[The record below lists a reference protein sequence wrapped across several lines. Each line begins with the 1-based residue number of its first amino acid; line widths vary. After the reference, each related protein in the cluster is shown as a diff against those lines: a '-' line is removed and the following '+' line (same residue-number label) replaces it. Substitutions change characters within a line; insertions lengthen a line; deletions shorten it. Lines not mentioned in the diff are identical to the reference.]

1 MSEKPPA
8 GWYPDSKGNTRW
20 WDGNQW
26 TDHAPPPPPPPS
38 EPPPSQ
44 PPPSETAA
52 QEPALF
58 AAGDS
63 ATRSQSRA
71 DARASEPKKKRRV
84 FLWFFLAIQV
94 LFIVW
99 IIGGASTGAG
109 TPEDCTGLSEE
120 ACNAAS
126 DIGTSIGV
134 ALIIGVWVV
143 VDFLLAVI
151 YGVYR
156 LATKR

>member
-1 MSEKPPA
+1 MTES
-8 GWYPDSKGNTRW
+8 
-20 WDGNQW
+20 
-26 TDHAPPPPPPPS
+26 APQNFTQG
-38 EPPPSQ
+38 E
-44 PPPSETAA
+44 
-52 QEPALF
+52 
-58 AAGDS
+58 
-63 ATRSQSRA
+63 TRSA
-71 DARASEPKKKRRV
+71 EPKKKRRV

-94 LFIVW
+94 LFIIW

-109 TPEDCTGLSEE
+109 TPTDCEGLSEE

-156 LATKR
+156 LATRR

>member
-1 MSEKPPA
+1 MSENPPA
-8 GWYPDSKGNTRW
+8 GWYPDSAGTTRW

-26 TDHAPPPPPPPS
+26 TEHTPPPPTPTQAPPEGPPS
-38 EPPPSQ
+38 PPSAVA
-44 PPPSETAA
+44 PSMA
-52 QEPALF
+52 
-58 AAGDS
+58 DS
-63 ATRSQSRA
+63 APRNLSQSE
-71 DARASEPKKKRRV
+71 ARSTPPKKKRRV
-84 FLWFFLAIQV
+84 FLWVFLVIQV
-94 LFIVW
+94 LFIIW

-109 TPEDCTGLSEE
+109 TPEDCEGLSEE

-126 DIGTSIGV
+126 DIGTTIGV

-156 LATKR
+156 LATRR

>member
-8 GWYPDSKGNTRW
+8 GWYPDSTGTTRW
-20 WDGNQW
+20 WDGDQW
-26 TDHAPPPPPPPS
+26 TEQPPPPPEPTRAPS
-38 EPPPSQ
+38 PPP
-44 PPPSETAA
+44 TAA
-52 QEPALF
+52 P
-58 AAGDS
+58 GMTGS
-63 ATRSQSRA
+63 APQTFTQGETRSA
-71 DARASEPKKKRRV
+71 EPKKKRRV

-94 LFIVW
+94 LFIIW

-109 TPEDCTGLSEE
+109 TPADCEGLSEE
-120 ACNAAS
+120 TCNAAS

-156 LATKR
+156 LATRR

>member
-8 GWYPDSKGNTRW
+8 GWYPDSAGKTRW
-20 WDGNQW
+20 WDGEQW
-26 TDHAPPPPPPPS
+26 TEQMPPPPAPT
-38 EPPPSQ
+38 EPPP
-44 PPPSETAA
+44 TAGA
-52 QEPALF
+52 PGSSREPALSV
-58 AAGDS
+58 AN
-63 ATRSQSRA
+63 ATPSRA
-71 DARASEPKKKRRV
+71 EARASEPRKKRRV
-84 FLWFFLAIQV
+84 FLWFFLAVQI
-94 LFIVW
+94 LFIIW

-120 ACNAAS
+120 ACNTAS

-134 ALIIGVWVV
+134 ALVIGVWVV

-156 LATKR
+156 LATRR